1 MVRFRNVSTLE
12 MTQTEFTAYL
22 HVHEL
27 NIDRSI
33 ANCDF
38 VIQLECVQE
47 NMEIIKIV
55 TRSRSQC

>member
-22 HVHEL
+22 HEL

-38 VIQLECVQE
+38 VIQLKCVQE
-47 NMEIIKIV
+47 NMKIIRIV